1 MVSLLSPSMEEALNR
16 SNHTR
21 MTYFILAGISD
32 FPEMQALV
40 FVLVLL
46 IYLITIWG
54 NLIILLLIFLDRALH
69 RPMYFFLS
77 NLSCLDLMYT
87 TVTLHRILFMLIS
100 GNNVISFSECI
111 AQLYFFMSLV
121 GIELLILTAMSYDRY
136 VAICNPLRYHVVM
149 NYKICILIASS
160 CWVLG
165 FCDTGPFTYIVYGF
179 SCYKTDIIDHFF
191 CDLLALMKLTC
202 NDTSRLEHVILLE
215 AAFSGLTPFLLT
227 VISYIAIICTILRMQ
242 TKSGRHKAFYT
253 CSSHLTVVLLFYA
266 TLSCLYLRPLSMF
279 SDSDKLF
286 ALVYTAV
293 VPMIN
298 PLIYSF
304 KNKDVKLALKR
315 VLKH

>member
-1 MVSLLSPSMEEALNR
+1 MEEALKR
-16 SNHTR
+16 SNLSRTD
-21 MTYFILAGISD
+21 YFIFAGVSD

-46 IYLITIWG
+46 VYLITLGG
-54 NLIILLLIFLDRALH
+54 NVIILFLIFLDPALH

-77 NLSCLDLMYT
+77 NLSCLDIMYT
-87 TVTLHRILFMLIS
+87 TVTLHRILLMLIS

-136 VAICNPLRYHVVM
+136 VAICNPLRYHTVM
-149 NYKICILIASS
+149 NYKICLLMASS

-165 FCDTGPFTYIVYGF
+165 FCDTVPFTYIVYGF
-179 SCYKTDIIDHFF
+179 SCYESNIIKHFF

-202 NDTSRLEHVILLE
+202 NDTSHLEHVILLE
-215 AAFSGLTPFLLT
+215 AAFSGLTPFLIT
-227 VISYIAIICTILRMQ
+227 IISYIYIICTILRMQ

-253 CSSHLTVVLLFYA
+253 CSSHLTVVLLFYT
-266 TLSCLYLRPLSMF
+266 TLSCLYLRPMSMF

-293 VPMIN
+293 VPMLN
-298 PLIYSF
+298 PLIYSL

-315 VLKH
+315 VLKQ